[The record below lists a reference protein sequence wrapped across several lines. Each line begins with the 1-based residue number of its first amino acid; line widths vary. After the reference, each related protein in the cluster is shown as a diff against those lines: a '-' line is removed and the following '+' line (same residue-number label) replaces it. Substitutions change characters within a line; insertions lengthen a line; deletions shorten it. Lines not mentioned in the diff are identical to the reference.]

1 MGKSNLPVSLLYSLS
16 SMSDGSTWLSSL
28 DISSAITS
36 TDPKRAAVA
45 EKFFSNLM
53 SVHLRADHLL
63 SSPELVRAFSN
74 QLEHTIHE
82 STADNPREYKS
93 RVFTLNFNLSDKRN
107 AELKERILSGE
118 FSPESLAAADAD
130 TIASNE
136 LRKQREEQREKY
148 FTTQVVK
155 HDEDEGMEPSEDKK
169 EVVSEEPAHD
179 EEVDVPVFSPPPE
192 TKRQKVLH
200 EDTGI
205 DSDAMD
211 DVTGT
216 TTTPRTVNENSLDHH
231 TAVKALHEYVDKIGE
246 KLKLIQ
252 YESQRRFSIS
262 FVDYIRKHI
271 SR

>member
-1 MGKSNLPVSLLYSLS
+1 
-16 SMSDGSTWLSSL
+16 MSDGSTWLSSL
-28 DISSAITS
+28 DLSSAITS
-36 TDPKRAAVA
+36 SDPKRAAVA

-53 SVHLRADHLL
+53 SVPLRADHLL
-63 SSPELVRAFSN
+63 SSSELVRAFSN

-118 FSPESLAAADAD
+118 FSPESLAGADAD

-155 HDEDEGMEPSEDKK
+155 HDEVIEQEDDKK
-169 EVVSEEPAHD
+169 EEVLEEPAHD
-179 EEVDVPVFSPPPE
+179 QEVDVPVFSPPPE

-200 EDTGI
+200 EDTATLELIGLE
-205 DSDAMD
+205 SEVME

-216 TTTPRTVNENSLDHH
+216 TTTPRTMNEPTVDHH

-246 KLKLIQ
+246 RLKLIQ

-262 FVDYIRKHI
+262 FLDYIRKHI